1 MDAKPISV
9 GEVLREN
16 KRFVVPIYQRTYEWT
31 QREQLEPL
39 FDQIEAKA
47 QELLKNGK
55 VDFPHYMGSL
65 LVIPEGE
72 AVFGRIQ
79 AFDIVDGQQRLTT
92 FHLCFAA
99 FRDVARSRGFNDLRK
114 SLEILLLHGDDV
126 PMEDKE
132 NERYKLQPATF
143 DRALF
148 RDLIDLNRDQIRLTY
163 PNSFYKNGNIIK
175 RGTPAPLAA
184 YWFFL
189 DRVEVFLSD
198 DEAEARNRFL
208 ALTDA
213 LFQNFRFIVITLSKD
228 DDPQVIFETLNS
240 GGKPLAA
247 MDLVRND
254 VFLRAARNKED
265 ENILMNK
272 YWSVF
277 EDIFW
282 KQERTQGRMK
292 KPLMDFFLAHALAA
306 ESGELIS
313 LTEVYAEYKKF
324 AKQHPGQTVTEELA
338 TITRYAPVYRDLID
352 PEAGSSLSKLSH
364 RLDVF
369 DVSTAYPLILR
380 VAISSAPIETKM
392 LLYDL
397 IGSFII
403 RRALCG
409 LTAKNYNVAF
419 IDLTASMR
427 LDGVSVESFS
437 AVAQLRKNSEASK
450 FPTDSDVRE
459 AIINRN
465 QYQFLPS
472 HRLRLIIEEL
482 EIASRDKFSASG
494 DLRQGLSVEHIMPQ
508 QWRAEWPLPSGKV
521 APALGVLVTDESM
534 AAEIANRERLIHTL
548 ANLTLLTNPGNS
560 SAGRSNFET
569 KKVRL
574 RDSLLRM
581 NIEIAK
587 KPQWIEA
594 EILKRGDALADLA
607 IGLWPAPPGV

>member
-1 MDAKPISV
+1 
-9 GEVLREN
+9 
-16 KRFVVPIYQRTYEWT
+16 
-31 QREQLEPL
+31 
-39 FDQIEAKA
+39 
-47 QELLKNGK
+47 
-55 VDFPHYMGSL
+55 
-65 LVIPEGE
+65 
-72 AVFGRIQ
+72 
-79 AFDIVDGQQRLTT
+79 
-92 FHLCFAA
+92 
-99 FRDVARSRGFNDLRK
+99 
-114 SLEILLLHGDDV
+114 
-126 PMEDKE
+126 
-132 NERYKLQPATF
+132 
-143 DRALF
+143 
-148 RDLIDLNRDQIRLTY
+148 
-163 PNSFYKNGNIIK
+163 
-175 RGTPAPLAA
+175 
-184 YWFFL
+184 
-189 DRVEVFLSD
+189 
-198 DEAEARNRFL
+198 
-208 ALTDA
+208 
-213 LFQNFRFIVITLSKD
+213 
-228 DDPQVIFETLNS
+228 
-240 GGKPLAA
+240 
-247 MDLVRND
+247 
-254 VFLRAARNKED
+254 
-265 ENILMNK
+265 
-272 YWSVF
+272 
-277 EDIFW
+277 
-282 KQERTQGRMK
+282 
-292 KPLMDFFLAHALAA
+292 
-306 ESGELIS
+306 
-313 LTEVYAEYKKF
+313 
-324 AKQHPGQTVTEELA
+324 
-338 TITRYAPVYRDLID
+338 
-352 PEAGSSLSKLSH
+352 
-364 RLDVF
+364 
-369 DVSTAYPLILR
+369 
-380 VAISSAPIETKM
+380 M

-419 IDLTASMR
+419 IDITASMR